1 MNPVH
6 PGCLCK
12 QQVVPGQRLPFHSEQ
27 GVFLLPGGGEGD
39 LIAVTVKQG
48 DSFRKA
54 VWRGLCDLSPGWGM
68 SRAWVSLPTLCLVS
82 CLAQRLENRGEKRA
96 GSGARLPAFEWQ
108 LFCFLA
114 LYSASAYSSAKWVVV
129 GLREF
134 IVPGTVS
141 LLRKV
146 RSYLLWLPRS
156 GFQDAPAGSAVL
168 S

>member
-27 GVFLLPGGGEGD
+27 GVFFLAGGGEGD
-39 LIAVTVKQG
+39 LIAVSVKQG

-54 VWRGLCDLSPGWGM
+54 AWRGLCDLSPSWGM
-68 SRAWVSLPTLCLVS
+68 SRARVSLPTLCLVS

-114 LYSASAYSSAKWVVV
+114 LYFPSAYSSVKWVVV
-129 GLREF
+129 GLPEF

-156 GFQDAPAGSAVL
+156 DFQDALAGSVVL